1 MFIVRMTISL
11 KMNAQEIFMLET
23 LRTKIESMSKE
34 RHIQALNILVKYQN
48 VTVNEPKYGNVNIN
62 LSRIPKEAI
71 NDLLKFVS
79 YVEDQESSLLLA
91 EEQKKKYQDDFF
103 NEGALSNA

>member
-1 MFIVRMTISL
+1 MD
-11 KMNAQEIFMLET
+11 AAEIELLEI
-23 LRTKIESMSKE
+23 LQKKIEKMSKE

-48 VTVNEPKYGNVNIN
+48 ITINEPKYGNVNVN

-71 NDLLKFVS
+71 DDLLKFVS
-79 YVEDQESSLLLA
+79 YVEDQESALLLA

-103 NEGALSNA
+103 ADGGSNQNQTVSSNA

>member
-1 MFIVRMTISL
+1 
-11 KMNAQEIFMLET
+11 MNAQEILTLET

-71 NDLLKFVS
+71 EDLLKFVS
-79 YVEDQESSLLLA
+79 YVDDQESSLLLA

-103 NEGALSNA
+103 TEGALTSTS

>member
-1 MFIVRMTISL
+1 MD
-11 KMNAQEIFMLET
+11 AAEIELLET
-23 LRTKIESMSKE
+23 LQKKIEAMTKE

-48 VTVNEPKYGNVNIN
+48 ITINEPKYGNVNVN

-71 NDLLKFVS
+71 EDLLKFVS
-79 YVEDQESSLLLA
+79 YVEDQESALLLA

-103 NEGALSNA
+103 NDAINQSGSLVRMSSNA